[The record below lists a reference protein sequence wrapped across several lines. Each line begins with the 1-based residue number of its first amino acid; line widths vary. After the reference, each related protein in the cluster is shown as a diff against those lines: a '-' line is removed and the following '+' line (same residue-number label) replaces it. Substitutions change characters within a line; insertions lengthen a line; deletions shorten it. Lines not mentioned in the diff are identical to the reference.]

1 MVALK
6 DVFYACSKNEGFWNG
21 SEGPVCG
28 TKRTYATAADAS
40 AEICFPLRQQL
51 QGGTA
56 DFPEPVIQ
64 PRRFW
69 QLLTIFAVL

>member
-1 MVALK
+1 VR
-6 DVFYACSKNEGFWNG
+6 
-21 SEGPVCG
+21 
-28 TKRTYATAADAS
+28 TKRAYATAADAS
-40 AEICFPLRQQL
+40 AETCFPLRQQL

-69 QLLTIFAVL
+69 QLLTIFAVLKFGDRNIALWAILPVTGHTPSFNR